1 MAKKTYKQGDIVFV
15 PFPYDDDRKRDENK
29 KRPAV
34 IISNKEANDQKY
46 ICAKITSVL
55 RADKNSFKIEDD
67 FVDRNIKEPSEVRTN
82 EVFTAHHSIVIKKF
96 GAFKKDPFKLLMTQV
111 ASHFS
116 ID

>member
-1 MAKKTYKQGDIVFV
+1 MSKKVYKQGDIVFV

-55 RADKNSFKIEDD
+55 RGDKNSFKIEDGY
-67 FVDRNIKEPSEVRTN
+67 VDRNIKEPSEVRTN
-82 EVFTAHHSIVIKKF
+82 EVFTAHHDIVIKKF
-96 GAFKKDPFKLLMTQV
+96 AAFKKEPFKLLMKQFC
-111 ASHFS
+111 SHLS